1 MKKQIFIVAA
11 FIAATSITGQL
22 YAQDGASSK
31 TAGYDVKKSVKCR
44 VSSTSTG
51 CDIAFEYDVK
61 SPRDVATG
69 QSSGK
74 RQHQP
79 LPIFQVSLTDNAVTE
94 VKSPR
99 DVATGQSSGK
109 RTAGNPI
116 GGLTIKGGKSNNA
129 CMNFQKITIENNE
142 FTIPGGC
149 PDGQYEMSVSWSWG
163 ATNSGSS
170 KRCSVDF
177 LLEIEDGV
185 CHAINTKGTGAT
197 NK

>member
-1 MKKQIFIVAA
+1 MKKQIFIAAAFVAA
-11 FIAATSITGQL
+11 TCITGQL
-22 YAQDGASSK
+22 YAQAGEASK
-31 TAGYDVKKSVKCR
+31 TAGYDLKKAVKCR
-44 VSSTSTG
+44 VSSTETG
-51 CDIAFEYDVK
+51 CDIVFESDVK

-69 QSSGK
+69 QASGK
-74 RQHQP
+74 RQHKP
-79 LPIFQVSLTDNAVTE
+79 YSFAVSSSDNSVSE
-94 VKSPR
+94 IKSPR
-99 DVATGQSSGK
+99 DLATGQSSGK

-116 GGLTIKGGKSNNA
+116 GGLSVKGGKGNNA
-129 CMNFQKITIENNE
+129 CMSFQKIIIENNE

-149 PDGQYEMSVSWSWG
+149 PDGSYEMTVSWSWG
-163 ATNSGSS
+163 ASNSGSS